1 VGLAVKNGGK
11 NMSMSVN
18 RSSGVSLRMASMQTG
33 GMAIT
38 YNKTGLSLMKA
49 GKYEAAAKQ
58 FMKVLDINPND
69 DVAHDNLGSAL
80 RGMGKTKEAIE
91 EFEKAKSI
99 NPENETTHNNLG
111 TAFYDQGRF
120 ADAAVE
126 FNEALRINPKN
137 DFARINL
144 GITYSDMGRTD
155 DAIKELEKAPNST
168 DAHTHLGNIYYKRGM
183 MKEAK
188 REFKQAL
195 KLDPKNDIARDNLKA
210 IKEKDN

>member
-1 VGLAVKNGGK
+1 
-11 NMSMSVN
+11 MSMSIN
-18 RSSGVSLRMASMQTG
+18 RSSGLFLGMVSMQTG

-69 DVAHDNLGSAL
+69 DVAHDNLGSAF

-111 TAFYDQGRF
+111 AAHYDLGQF
-120 ADAAVE
+120 DDAVVE
-126 FNEALRINPKN
+126 FKEALRINPKN
-137 DFARINL
+137 DFARLNL
-144 GITYSDMGRTD
+144 GITYADMGHTD
-155 DAIKELEKAPNST
+155 DAIKELEKLPNSS
-168 DAHTHLGNIYYKRGM
+168 DAHTHLGDIYYKRGM

-195 KLDPKNDIARDNLKA
+195 KLDPTNDIARDNLKA
-210 IKEKDN
+210 IKEQGN